1 MLLEQQVQLKG
12 DTVLT
17 KVSDWLRNNGQVTFE
32 RGREGKGWTP
42 SMRRGGEAQESW
54 CAGAVDRT
62 GILGRFHLHIK
73 SPPLGV
79 FFSMKMRGKVGERS
93 VGGGHPVS
101 DQFERIWI
109 CVCSLVWAPL
119 CKKSD
124 GQPGGG
130 VPRGCSQ
137 GPRLSQC
144 LPILLL
150 LLV

>member
-1 MLLEQQVQLKG
+1 MQLKG

-73 SPPLGV
+73 SPPLGM
-79 FFSMKMRGKVGERS
+79 FFGMKMRGKVGERS

-101 DQFERIWI
+101 DQSRISLNRSAFALWSGLPSPRKVMDSQEAVSPGAVPKVPD
-109 CVCSLVWAPL
+109 CLNVC
-119 CKKSD
+119 
-124 GQPGGG
+124 
-130 VPRGCSQ
+130 
-137 GPRLSQC
+137 LSFYSF
-144 LPILLL
+144 
-150 LLV
+150 